1 MRCMIVVTSGH
12 IYILMPP
19 EGEEYFSGTLYR
31 DISKFFKIRS
41 CRLPLNLRLSAPD
54 FLWEAVARDMD
65 LQYCCMTYEDRPVKA
80 SDLIYS

>member
-1 MRCMIVVTSGH
+1 MIVVTSGH